1 MYSGA
6 CAPRLLVPSRA
17 PDLLGAAVS
26 VLFQPTLCT
35 PLDRRHLLSHLSLE
49 RLSPLSSTS
58 RVPVDTACPF
68 DGIVH
73 PRLANYGLG
82 VQ

>member
-26 VLFQPTLCT
+26 VLFQPTLRT
-35 PLDRRHLLSHLSLE
+35 SLDRRHLLGYQSLE
-49 RLSPLSSTS
+49 RL
-58 RVPVDTACPF
+58 
-68 DGIVH
+68 
-73 PRLANYGLG
+73 
-82 VQ
+82 